1 MVKKTLFKYSSVL
14 LSVVLIASTL
24 TGCGTGTAY
33 NQTGSEVAISSEAA
47 SNTENIITNAI
58 KNELSISNTST
69 LKTNTRDEMVYVFDK
84 ADGTQDHVLVTEK
97 VTDSKGETTT
107 NQSTSDKTAP
117 VSIKVTYKLNG
128 VETKPEDMIGK
139 SGKVTIRYDYTNNEK
154 KNITVNG
161 KSQIAYVPFTMIT
174 GTLLPTDKFSNVEV
188 TNGKVSKVGDNIIAL
203 GMAMPGLKD
212 TLNLKFDGESLDMDI
227 PEYFE
232 ISADVNDFELDMSM
246 SVATTSVLN
255 DVDVDDFSLAKL
267 EDKMNELQSAADQLT
282 DGTVTLQDGTQTLA
296 DSIPALT
303 DGVNQLNDGAGT
315 LKNGIYA
322 YTDGA
327 TALAAGAGQLK
338 DGITAYTDGASK
350 LSAGATQLKGGL
362 STYTAG
368 VAQLAKGSDTLTT
381 GIAAY
386 TTGASKLSAGAG
398 TLKKGIED
406 YTDGVAQLA
415 DGSTQLKDGLSTYTA
430 GVAAAA
436 SGTADLKS
444 GINAYTT
451 GAKNLGNG
459 AAALKKGIN
468 DYTAG
473 VTKAAD
479 GALQVSNGVS
489 QLKKMLTEKMAA
501 DLKNNITAYKTN
513 QNIKDDVENLTKAAV
528 QAGLSDITIADDLT
542 VLAKTSETEKIE
554 AKIAEMYNKY
564 LIAYTNS
571 VVNNGAGSQLTGLY
585 ASQLGLLVK
594 ASGNQGAASA
604 LSQVATQLSGS
615 TGSLE
620 TLEKGAE
627 AVSNGLNT
635 LNSMNKTLNDGA
647 EQLNDGLVELNKN
660 NDNLNNGI
668 ASLDTGV
675 STLNSSNEKL
685 NTGAS
690 QLQAGVVKLNENSK
704 ALNDG
709 VAQIDTGLTELNGNN
724 KALNDGAAQ
733 INGGLVQLNANNDT
747 INGGIDQ
754 IDSGLITLNANNST
768 LNGGIAQLYNGFAT
782 LNANNPA
789 LRDGSSQLADGTS
802 TLKSSS
808 ATLADGVT
816 QLNDGAIT
824 LKDGMAEFNASGIK
838 AITSLVGNDAD
849 TAVDTIK
856 EVIKLGKNYNSFLDK
871 KDGKESSVTF
881 IYKTAELTK

>member
-14 LSVVLIASTL
+14 MSVVLIASTL
-24 TGCGTGTAY
+24 TACGTNTAY
-33 NQTGSEVAISSEAA
+33 NQVSSEVAVSSEAA
-47 SNTENIITNAI
+47 SNTESIISNAI
-58 KNELSISNTST
+58 KNELSVSNTST
-69 LKTNTRDEMVYVFDK
+69 LKTNTRDEMVYVFGK
-84 ADGTQDHVLVTEK
+84 ADGTQDHVTVTEK
-97 VTDSKGETTT
+97 VTDANGDTTT
-107 NQSTSDKTAP
+107 NQSSSSKSAP
-117 VSIKVTYKLNG
+117 VSMKVTYKLNG

-154 KNITVNG
+154 KTIKVNG
-161 KSQIAYVPFTMIT
+161 KSQTAYVPFTMIT

-203 GMAMPGLKD
+203 GMTMPGLKD

-350 LSAGATQLKGGL
+350 LSAGAGQLKGGL
-362 STYTAG
+362 STYTA
-368 VAQLAKGSDTLTT
+368 
-381 GIAAY
+381 
-386 TTGASKLSAGAG
+386 
-398 TLKKGIED
+398 
-406 YTDGVAQLA
+406 GVAQLA

-513 QNIKDDVENLTKAAV
+513 QNITTDVENLTKAAV

-554 AKIAEMYNKY
+554 AKITEMYNKY

-604 LSQVATQLSGS
+604 LSQVATQLAAS

-627 AVSNGLNT
+627 DVSNGLNT

-647 EQLNDGLVELNKN
+647 AQLNDGLVELNKN

>member
-24 TGCGTGTAY
+24 TGCGTSTAY

-161 KSQIAYVPFTMIT
+161 KSQTAYVPFTMIT

-232 ISADVNDFELDMSM
+232 ISADVEDFELDMSM
-246 SVATTSVLN
+246 SVATTSTLN
-255 DVDVDDFSLAKL
+255 DIDTDDFSLAKL

-282 DGTVTLQDGTQTLA
+282 DGTVTLQNGTQTLS

-303 DGVNQLNDGAGT
+303 DGVNQLNDGASQ
-315 LKNGIYA
+315 LKDGIYA

-338 DGITAYTDGASK
+338 DGISAYTAGANQLGAGAGQLQSGLKTYTDGVGA
-350 LSAGATQLKGGL
+350 LNAGSGTLQSGL
-362 STYTAG
+362 STYTGG
-368 VAQLAKGSDTLTT
+368 VAS
-381 GIAAY
+381 AA
-386 TTGASKLSAGAG
+386 AGAVSLQTG
-398 TLKKGIED
+398 LKA
-406 YTDGVAQLA
+406 YTDGVASAEAGASQLNEGIKSIKTALIGNVVKELAANSTAYKMNSVA
-415 DGSTQLKDGLSTYTA
+415 DSTGKTVMEQAADLQKLGTALGLSDVTIATDLSNLGKKSSSEAATDISTYFVKYLT
-430 GVAAAA
+430 
-436 SGTADLKS
+436 
-444 GINAYTT
+444 AYTT
-451 GAKNLGNG
+451 N
-459 AAALKKGIN
+459 IITET
-468 DYTAG
+468 YTEA
-473 VTKAAD
+473 VTSGKPYTP
-479 GALQVSNGVS
+479 QVS
-489 QLKKMLTEKMAA
+489 Q
-501 DLKNNITAYKTN
+501 AY
-513 QNIKDDVENLTKAAV
+513 V
-528 QAGLSDITIADDLT
+528 
-542 VLAKTSETEKIE
+542 
-554 AKIAEMYNKY
+554 
-564 LIAYTNS
+564 
-571 VVNNGAGSQLTGLY
+571 Y
-585 ASQLGLLVK
+585 ANQLGLLIK
-594 ASGNQGAASA
+594 AAGNIGASSA
-604 LSQVATQLSGS
+604 LDAV
-615 TGSLE
+615 
-620 TLEKGAE
+620 
-627 AVSNGLNT
+627 VSNLSNNET
-635 LNSMNKTLNDGA
+635 INAALKQLTDGS
-647 EQLNDGLVELNKN
+647 QSLTDGLGELVKN
-660 NDNLNNGI
+660 ND
-668 ASLDTGV
+668 
-675 STLNSSNEKL
+675 TLNA
-685 NTGAS
+685 GAS
-690 QLQAGVVKLNENSK
+690 QLNAGL
-704 ALNDG
+704 
-709 VAQIDTGLTELNGNN
+709 AQLSGNN
-724 KALNDGAAQ
+724 D
-733 INGGLVQLNANNDT
+733 
-747 INGGIDQ
+747 
-754 IDSGLITLNANNST
+754 T
-768 LNGGIAQLYNGFAT
+768 LNGGIAQISAGLAQLNDNNDT
-782 LNANNPA
+782 LNGGIEQIAGGFSTLNSNNEA
-789 LRDGSSQLADGTS
+789 LRSGSTQLADGTS

-808 ATLADGVT
+808 VTLADGVT

-824 LKDGMAEFNASGIK
+824 LKDGMAEFNETGIK
-838 AITSLVGNDAD
+838 AITSLVGDDAD

-856 EVIKLGKNYNSFLDK
+856 EVIRLGQNYNTFLGKS
-871 KDGKESSVTF
+871 DGKDNSVTF

>member
-14 LSVVLIASTL
+14 MSVVLIASTL
-24 TGCGTGTAY
+24 TACGTNTAY
-33 NQTGSEVAISSEAA
+33 NQVSSEVAVSSEAA
-47 SNTENIITNAI
+47 SNTESIISNAI
-58 KNELSISNTST
+58 KNELSVSNTST
-69 LKTNTRDEMVYVFDK
+69 LKTNTRDEMVYVFGK
-84 ADGTQDHVLVTEK
+84 ADGTQDHVTVTEK
-97 VTDSKGETTT
+97 VTDANGDTTT
-107 NQSTSDKTAP
+107 NQSSSSKSAP
-117 VSIKVTYKLNG
+117 VSMKVTYKLNG

-154 KNITVNG
+154 KTIKVNG
-161 KSQIAYVPFTMIT
+161 KSQTAYVPFTMIT

-203 GMAMPGLKD
+203 GMTMPGLKD

-350 LSAGATQLKGGL
+350 LSAGA
-362 STYTAG
+362 
-368 VAQLAKGSDTLTT
+368 
-381 GIAAY
+381 
-386 TTGASKLSAGAG
+386 G

-406 YTDGVAQLA
+406 YTAGVAQLA

-479 GALQVSNGVS
+479 GALQVSSGVS

-501 DLKNNITAYKTN
+501 DLKNNITAYKMN

-554 AKIAEMYNKY
+554 AKITEMYNKY

-571 VVNNGAGSQLTGLY
+571 VVKNGAGSQLTGLY

-604 LSQVATQLSGS
+604 LSQVATQIAAS
-615 TGSLE
+615 TDSLE

-627 AVSNGLNT
+627 DVSNGLNT

-647 EQLNDGLVELNKN
+647 AQINDGLVELNKN

-704 ALNDG
+704 ALNG
-709 VAQIDTGLTELNGNN
+709 GIAQIDTGLTELNGNN

>member
-14 LSVVLIASTL
+14 MSVVLIASTL
-24 TGCGTGTAY
+24 TACGTNTAY
-33 NQTGSEVAISSEAA
+33 NQVSSEVAVSSEAA
-47 SNTENIITNAI
+47 SNTESIISNAI
-58 KNELSISNTST
+58 KNELSVSNTST
-69 LKTNTRDEMVYVFDK
+69 LKTNTRDEMVYVFGK
-84 ADGTQDHVLVTEK
+84 ADGTQDHVTVTEK
-97 VTDSKGETTT
+97 VTDANGDTTT
-107 NQSTSDKTAP
+107 NQSSSSKSAP
-117 VSIKVTYKLNG
+117 VSMKVTYKLNG

-154 KNITVNG
+154 KTIKVNG
-161 KSQIAYVPFTMIT
+161 KSQTAYVPFTMIT

-203 GMAMPGLKD
+203 GMTMPGLKD

-350 LSAGATQLKGGL
+350 LSAGA
-362 STYTAG
+362 
-368 VAQLAKGSDTLTT
+368 
-381 GIAAY
+381 
-386 TTGASKLSAGAG
+386 G

-406 YTDGVAQLA
+406 YTAGVAQLA

-513 QNIKDDVENLTKAAV
+513 QNITTDVENLTKAAV

-554 AKIAEMYNKY
+554 AKITEMYNKY

-604 LSQVATQLSGS
+604 LSQVATQLAAS

-620 TLEKGAE
+620 ALEKGAE
-627 AVSNGLNT
+627 DVSNGLNT

-647 EQLNDGLVELNKN
+647 AQLNDGLVELNKN

-704 ALNDG
+704 ALNG
-709 VAQIDTGLTELNGNN
+709 GIAQIDTGLTELNGNN

>member
-232 ISADVNDFELDMSM
+232 ISADVEDFELDMSM
-246 SVATTSVLN
+246 SVATTSTLN
-255 DVDVDDFSLAKL
+255 DIDTDDFSLAKL

-282 DGTVTLQDGTQTLA
+282 DGTVTLQNGTQTLS

-303 DGVNQLNDGAGT
+303 DGVNQLNDGASQ
-315 LKNGIYA
+315 LKDGIYA

-327 TALAAGAGQLK
+327 TALAAGAASLQTGLK
-338 DGITAYTDGASK
+338 A
-350 LSAGATQLKGGL
+350 
-362 STYTAG
+362 
-368 VAQLAKGSDTLTT
+368 
-381 GIAAY
+381 
-386 TTGASKLSAGAG
+386 
-398 TLKKGIED
+398 
-406 YTDGVAQLA
+406 YTDGVASAEAGASQLNEGIKSIKTALIGNVVKELAANSTAYKMNSVA
-415 DGSTQLKDGLSTYTA
+415 DSTGKTVMEQAADLQKLGTVLGLSDVTIATDLSA
-430 GVAAAA
+430 LGKKSSSEAATDISAYFVKYL
-436 SGTADLKS
+436 T
-444 GINAYTT
+444 AYTT
-451 GAKNLGNG
+451 N
-459 AAALKKGIN
+459 IITET
-468 DYTAG
+468 YTEAVSSG
-473 VTKAAD
+473 KPYSP
-479 GALQVSNGVS
+479 QVS
-489 QLKKMLTEKMAA
+489 
-501 DLKNNITAYKTN
+501 
-513 QNIKDDVENLTKAAV
+513 
-528 QAGLSDITIADDLT
+528 QAGSKDY
-542 VLAKTSETEKIE
+542 V
-554 AKIAEMYNKY
+554 
-564 LIAYTNS
+564 
-571 VVNNGAGSQLTGLY
+571 Y
-585 ASQLGLLVK
+585 ANQLGLLIK
-594 ASGNQGAASA
+594 AAGNIGASSA
-604 LSQVATQLSGS
+604 LDAV
-615 TGSLE
+615 
-620 TLEKGAE
+620 
-627 AVSNGLNT
+627 VSNLSNNETINAALKQLTDGSQSLTDGLGELVQNNDT
-635 LNSMNKTLNDGA
+635 LNA
-647 EQLNDGLVELNKN
+647 
-660 NDNLNNGI
+660 
-668 ASLDTGV
+668 
-675 STLNSSNEKL
+675 
-685 NTGAS
+685 GAS
-690 QLQAGVVKLNENSK
+690 QLNAGL
-704 ALNDG
+704 
-709 VAQIDTGLTELNGNN
+709 AQLSGNN
-724 KALNDGAAQ
+724 D
-733 INGGLVQLNANNDT
+733 
-747 INGGIDQ
+747 
-754 IDSGLITLNANNST
+754 T
-768 LNGGIAQLYNGFAT
+768 LNGGIAQISAGLAQLSDNNDT
-782 LNANNPA
+782 LNGGIAQISAGLAQLNGNNDSLNGGIEQIAGGFSTLNSNNEA
-789 LRDGSSQLADGTS
+789 LRSGSTQLADGTS

-808 ATLADGVT
+808 VTLADGVT

-824 LKDGMAEFNASGIK
+824 LKDGMAEFNETGIK
-838 AITSLVGNDAD
+838 AITSLVGDDAD

-856 EVIKLGKNYNSFLDK
+856 EVIRLGQNYNTFLGKS
-871 KDGKESSVTF
+871 DGKDNSVTF

>member
-24 TGCGTGTAY
+24 TGCGTSTAY

-232 ISADVNDFELDMSM
+232 ISADVEDFELDMSM
-246 SVATTSVLN
+246 SVATTSTLN
-255 DVDVDDFSLAKL
+255 DIDTDDFSLAKL

-282 DGTVTLQDGTQTLA
+282 DGTVTLQNGTQTLS

-303 DGVNQLNDGAGT
+303 DGVNQLNDGASQ
-315 LKNGIYA
+315 LKDGIYA

-338 DGITAYTDGASK
+338 DGISAYTAGANQLGAGAGQLQSGLKTYTDGVGA
-350 LSAGATQLKGGL
+350 LNAGSGTLQSGL
-362 STYTAG
+362 STYTGG
-368 VAQLAKGSDTLTT
+368 VAS
-381 GIAAY
+381 AA
-386 TTGASKLSAGAG
+386 AGAVSLQTG
-398 TLKKGIED
+398 LKA
-406 YTDGVAQLA
+406 YTDGVASA
-415 DGSTQLKDGLSTYTA
+415 EA
-430 GVAAAA
+430 GA
-436 SGTADLKS
+436 
-444 GINAYTT
+444 
-451 GAKNLGNG
+451 
-459 AAALKKGIN
+459 
-468 DYTAG
+468 
-473 VTKAAD
+473 
-479 GALQVSNGVS
+479 S
-489 QLKKMLTEKMAA
+489 QLNEGIKSIKTALIGNVVKELAANSTAYKMNSVADSTGKTVMEQAA
-501 DLKNNITAYKTN
+501 DLQKLGTA
-513 QNIKDDVENLTKAAV
+513 L
-528 QAGLSDITIADDLT
+528 GLSDVTIAT
-542 VLAKTSETEKIE
+542 ETYTEAVTSGKP
-554 AKIAEMYNKY
+554 
-564 LIAYTNS
+564 YTPQVS
-571 VVNNGAGSQLTGLY
+571 QAGSKDY
-585 ASQLGLLVK
+585 VYVNQLGLLIK
-594 ASGNQGAASA
+594 AAGNIGASSA
-604 LSQVATQLSGS
+604 LDAV
-615 TGSLE
+615 
-620 TLEKGAE
+620 
-627 AVSNGLNT
+627 VSNLSNNET
-635 LNSMNKTLNDGA
+635 INAALKQLTDGS
-647 EQLNDGLVELNKN
+647 QSLTDGLGELVKN
-660 NDNLNNGI
+660 ND
-668 ASLDTGV
+668 
-675 STLNSSNEKL
+675 TLNA
-685 NTGAS
+685 GAS
-690 QLQAGVVKLNENSK
+690 QLNAGL
-704 ALNDG
+704 
-709 VAQIDTGLTELNGNN
+709 AQLSGNN
-724 KALNDGAAQ
+724 D
-733 INGGLVQLNANNDT
+733 
-747 INGGIDQ
+747 
-754 IDSGLITLNANNST
+754 T
-768 LNGGIAQLYNGFAT
+768 LNGGIAQISAGLAQLSDNNDT
-782 LNANNPA
+782 LNGGIAQISAGLAQLNDNNDALNGGIEQIAGGFSTLNSNNEA
-789 LRDGSSQLADGTS
+789 LRSGSTQLADGTS

-808 ATLADGVT
+808 VTLADGVT

-824 LKDGMAEFNASGIK
+824 LKDGMAEFNETGIK
-838 AITSLVGNDAD
+838 AITSLVGDDAD

-856 EVIKLGKNYNSFLDK
+856 EVIKLGQNYNTFLGK
-871 KDGKESSVTF
+871 SDGKDNSVTF

>member
-24 TGCGTGTAY
+24 TGCGTSTAY

-232 ISADVNDFELDMSM
+232 ISADVEDFELDMSM
-246 SVATTSVLN
+246 SVATTSTLN
-255 DVDVDDFSLAKL
+255 DIDTDDFSLAKL

-282 DGTVTLQDGTQTLA
+282 DGTVTLQNGTQTLS

-303 DGVNQLNDGAGT
+303 DGVNQLNDGASQ
-315 LKNGIYA
+315 LKDGIYA

-327 TALAAGAGQLK
+327 TALAAGAVSLQTGLK
-338 DGITAYTDGASK
+338 A
-350 LSAGATQLKGGL
+350 
-362 STYTAG
+362 
-368 VAQLAKGSDTLTT
+368 
-381 GIAAY
+381 
-386 TTGASKLSAGAG
+386 
-398 TLKKGIED
+398 
-406 YTDGVAQLA
+406 YTDGVASAEAGASQLNEGIKSIKTALIGNVVKELAANSTAYKMNSVA
-415 DGSTQLKDGLSTYTA
+415 DSTGKTVMEQAADLQKLGTALGLSDVTIATDLSDL
-430 GVAAAA
+430 GKKSSSEAATDISAYFVKYL
-436 SGTADLKS
+436 T
-444 GINAYTT
+444 AYTT
-451 GAKNLGNG
+451 N
-459 AAALKKGIN
+459 IITET
-468 DYTAG
+468 YTEAMTSG
-473 VTKAAD
+473 KPYSP
-479 GALQVSNGVS
+479 QVS
-489 QLKKMLTEKMAA
+489 
-501 DLKNNITAYKTN
+501 
-513 QNIKDDVENLTKAAV
+513 
-528 QAGLSDITIADDLT
+528 QAGSKDY
-542 VLAKTSETEKIE
+542 V
-554 AKIAEMYNKY
+554 Y
-564 LIAYTNS
+564 
-571 VVNNGAGSQLTGLY
+571 VN
-585 ASQLGLLVK
+585 QLGLLIK
-594 ASGNQGAASA
+594 AAGNIGASSA
-604 LSQVATQLSGS
+604 LDAV
-615 TGSLE
+615 
-620 TLEKGAE
+620 
-627 AVSNGLNT
+627 VSNLSNNETINAALKQLTEGSQSLTDGL
-635 LNSMNKTLNDGA
+635 A
-647 EQLNDGLVELNKN
+647 QLNDN
-660 NDNLNNGI
+660 NDALNGGI
-668 ASLDTGV
+668 EQIAGGF
-675 STLNSSNEKL
+675 STLNSNNE
-685 NTGAS
+685 
-690 QLQAGVVKLNENSK
+690 
-704 ALNDG
+704 
-709 VAQIDTGLTELNGNN
+709 
-724 KALNDGAAQ
+724 
-733 INGGLVQLNANNDT
+733 
-747 INGGIDQ
+747 
-754 IDSGLITLNANNST
+754 
-768 LNGGIAQLYNGFAT
+768 
-782 LNANNPA
+782 A
-789 LRDGSSQLADGTS
+789 LRSGSTQLADGTS

-808 ATLADGVT
+808 VTLADGVT

-824 LKDGMAEFNASGIK
+824 LKDGMAEFNETGIK
-838 AITSLVGNDAD
+838 AITSLVGDDAD

-856 EVIKLGKNYNSFLDK
+856 EVIKLGQNYNTFLGK
-871 KDGKESSVTF
+871 SDGKDNSVTF

>member
-14 LSVVLIASTL
+14 MSVVLIASTL
-24 TGCGTGTAY
+24 TACGTNTAY
-33 NQTGSEVAISSEAA
+33 NQVSSEVAVSSEAA
-47 SNTENIITNAI
+47 SNTESIISNAI
-58 KNELSISNTST
+58 KNELSVSNTST
-69 LKTNTRDEMVYVFDK
+69 LKTNTRDEMVYVFGK
-84 ADGTQDHVLVTEK
+84 ADGTQDHVTVTEK
-97 VTDSKGETTT
+97 VTDANGDTTT
-107 NQSTSDKTAP
+107 NQSSSSKSAP
-117 VSIKVTYKLNG
+117 VSMKVTYKLNG

-154 KNITVNG
+154 KTIKVNG
-161 KSQIAYVPFTMIT
+161 KSQTAYVPFTMIT

-203 GMAMPGLKD
+203 GMTMPGLKD

-350 LSAGATQLKGGL
+350 LSAGA
-362 STYTAG
+362 
-368 VAQLAKGSDTLTT
+368 
-381 GIAAY
+381 
-386 TTGASKLSAGAG
+386 G

-406 YTDGVAQLA
+406 YTAGVAQLA

-542 VLAKTSETEKIE
+542 ALAKTSETEKIE
-554 AKIAEMYNKY
+554 AKITEMYNKY

-604 LSQVATQLSGS
+604 LSQVATQLAAS
-615 TGSLE
+615 TDSLE
-620 TLEKGAE
+620 ALEKGAE
-627 AVSNGLNT
+627 DVSNGLNT

-647 EQLNDGLVELNKN
+647 
-660 NDNLNNGI
+660 
-668 ASLDTGV
+668 
-675 STLNSSNEKL
+675 
-685 NTGAS
+685 
-690 QLQAGVVKLNENSK
+690 
-704 ALNDG
+704 
-709 VAQIDTGLTELNGNN
+709 
-724 KALNDGAAQ
+724 AQ
-733 INGGLVQLNANNDT
+733 INDGIVE
-747 INGGIDQ
+747 INKY
-754 IDSGLITLNANNST
+754 TL
-768 LNGGIAQLYNGFAT
+768 
-782 LNANNPA
+782 
-789 LRDGSSQLADGTS
+789 
-802 TLKSSS
+802 
-808 ATLADGVT
+808 
-816 QLNDGAIT
+816 
-824 LKDGMAEFNASGIK
+824 
-838 AITSLVGNDAD
+838 
-849 TAVDTIK
+849 
-856 EVIKLGKNYNSFLDK
+856 LGW
-871 KDGKESSVTF
+871 F
-881 IYKTAELTK
+881 II

>member
-14 LSVVLIASTL
+14 MSVVLIASTL
-24 TGCGTGTAY
+24 TACGTNTAY
-33 NQTGSEVAISSEAA
+33 KQVSSEVAVSSEAA
-47 SNTENIITNAI
+47 SNTESIISNAI
-58 KNELSISNTST
+58 KNELSVSNTST
-69 LKTNTRDEMVYVFDK
+69 LKTNTRDEMVYVFGK
-84 ADGTQDHVLVTEK
+84 ADGTQDHVTVTEK
-97 VTDSKGETTT
+97 VTDANGDTTT
-107 NQSTSDKTAP
+107 NQSSSSKSAP
-117 VSIKVTYKLNG
+117 VSMKVTYKLNG

-154 KNITVNG
+154 KTIKVNG
-161 KSQIAYVPFTMIT
+161 KSQTAYVPFTMIT

-203 GMAMPGLKD
+203 GMTMPGLKD

-350 LSAGATQLKGGL
+350 LSAGA
-362 STYTAG
+362 
-368 VAQLAKGSDTLTT
+368 
-381 GIAAY
+381 
-386 TTGASKLSAGAG
+386 G
-398 TLKKGIED
+398 TLKKGIKD

-489 QLKKMLTEKMAA
+489 QLKKMLTDKMAA
-501 DLKNNITAYKTN
+501 ELKNNITAYKTN
-513 QNIKDDVENLTKAAV
+513 QNITTDVENLTKAAV

-554 AKIAEMYNKY
+554 AKITEMYNKY

-604 LSQVATQLSGS
+604 LSQVATQLAAS
-615 TGSLE
+615 TGSIE

-627 AVSNGLNT
+627 DVSNGLNT

>member
-24 TGCGTGTAY
+24 TGCGTSTAY

-161 KSQIAYVPFTMIT
+161 KSQTAYVPFTMIT

-232 ISADVNDFELDMSM
+232 ISADVEDFELDMSM
-246 SVATTSVLN
+246 SVATTSTLN
-255 DVDVDDFSLAKL
+255 DIDTDDFSLAKL

-282 DGTVTLQDGTQTLA
+282 DGTVTLQNGTQTLS

-303 DGVNQLNDGAGT
+303 DGVNQLNDGASQ
-315 LKNGIYA
+315 LKDGIYA

-338 DGITAYTDGASK
+338 DGI
-350 LSAGATQLKGGL
+350 SA
-362 STYTAG
+362 YTAG
-368 VAQLAKGSDTLTT
+368 ANQLG
-381 GIAAY
+381 
-386 TTGASKLSAGAG
+386 AGAVSLQTG
-398 TLKKGIED
+398 LKA
-406 YTDGVAQLA
+406 YTDGVASAEAGASQLNEGIKSIKTALIGNVVKELAANSTAYKMNSVA
-415 DGSTQLKDGLSTYTA
+415 DSTGKTVMEQAADLQKLGTALGLSDVTIATDLSDL
-430 GVAAAA
+430 GKKSSSEAATDI
-436 SGTADLKS
+436 SVYFVKYLT
-444 GINAYTT
+444 AYTT
-451 GAKNLGNG
+451 N
-459 AAALKKGIN
+459 IITET
-468 DYTAG
+468 YTEAMTSG
-473 VTKAAD
+473 KPYSP
-479 GALQVSNGVS
+479 QVS
-489 QLKKMLTEKMAA
+489 
-501 DLKNNITAYKTN
+501 
-513 QNIKDDVENLTKAAV
+513 
-528 QAGLSDITIADDLT
+528 QAGSKDY
-542 VLAKTSETEKIE
+542 V
-554 AKIAEMYNKY
+554 Y
-564 LIAYTNS
+564 
-571 VVNNGAGSQLTGLY
+571 VN
-585 ASQLGLLVK
+585 QLGLLIK
-594 ASGNQGAASA
+594 AAGNIGASSA
-604 LSQVATQLSGS
+604 LDAV
-615 TGSLE
+615 
-620 TLEKGAE
+620 
-627 AVSNGLNT
+627 VSNLSNNET
-635 LNSMNKTLNDGA
+635 INAALK
-647 EQLNDGLVELNKN
+647 QLTEGSQSLTDGLGELVKN
-660 NDNLNNGI
+660 ND
-668 ASLDTGV
+668 
-675 STLNSSNEKL
+675 
-685 NTGAS
+685 
-690 QLQAGVVKLNENSK
+690 
-704 ALNDG
+704 
-709 VAQIDTGLTELNGNN
+709 
-724 KALNDGAAQ
+724 
-733 INGGLVQLNANNDT
+733 
-747 INGGIDQ
+747 
-754 IDSGLITLNANNST
+754 T
-768 LNGGIAQLYNGFAT
+768 LNGGIAQISAGLAQLNDNNDALNGGIEQIAGGFST
-782 LNANNPA
+782 LNSNNEA
-789 LRDGSSQLADGTS
+789 LRSGSTQLADGTS

-808 ATLADGVT
+808 VTLADGVT

-824 LKDGMAEFNASGIK
+824 LKDGMAEFNETGIK
-838 AITSLVGNDAD
+838 AITSLVGDDAD

-856 EVIKLGKNYNSFLDK
+856 EVIKLGQNYNTFLGK
-871 KDGKESSVTF
+871 SDGKDNSVTF

>member
-24 TGCGTGTAY
+24 TGCGTSTAY

-232 ISADVNDFELDMSM
+232 ISADVEDFELDMSM
-246 SVATTSVLN
+246 SVATTSTLN
-255 DVDVDDFSLAKL
+255 DIDTDDFSLAKL

-282 DGTVTLQDGTQTLA
+282 DGTVTLQNGTQTLS

-303 DGVNQLNDGAGT
+303 DGVNQLNDGASQ
-315 LKNGIYA
+315 LKDGIYA

-338 DGITAYTDGASK
+338 DGI
-350 LSAGATQLKGGL
+350 SA
-362 STYTAG
+362 YTAG
-368 VAQLAKGSDTLTT
+368 ANQL
-381 GIAAY
+381 
-386 TTGASKLSAGAG
+386 GAG
-398 TLKKGIED
+398 SGQLQSGLKA
-406 YTDGVAQLA
+406 YTDGVASAEAGASQLNEGIKSIKTALIGNVVKELAANSTAYKMNSVA
-415 DGSTQLKDGLSTYTA
+415 DSTGKTVMEQAADLQKLGTALGLSDVTIATDLSDL
-430 GVAAAA
+430 GKKSSSEAATDISAYFVKYL
-436 SGTADLKS
+436 T
-444 GINAYTT
+444 AYTT
-451 GAKNLGNG
+451 N
-459 AAALKKGIN
+459 IITET
-468 DYTAG
+468 YTEA
-473 VTKAAD
+473 VTSGKPYTP
-479 GALQVSNGVS
+479 QVS
-489 QLKKMLTEKMAA
+489 
-501 DLKNNITAYKTN
+501 
-513 QNIKDDVENLTKAAV
+513 
-528 QAGLSDITIADDLT
+528 QAGSKDY
-542 VLAKTSETEKIE
+542 V
-554 AKIAEMYNKY
+554 
-564 LIAYTNS
+564 
-571 VVNNGAGSQLTGLY
+571 Y
-585 ASQLGLLVK
+585 ANQLGLLIK
-594 ASGNQGAASA
+594 AAGNIGASSA
-604 LSQVATQLSGS
+604 LDAV
-615 TGSLE
+615 
-620 TLEKGAE
+620 
-627 AVSNGLNT
+627 VSNLSNNET
-635 LNSMNKTLNDGA
+635 INAALKQLTDGS
-647 EQLNDGLVELNKN
+647 QSLTDGLGELVKN
-660 NDNLNNGI
+660 ND
-668 ASLDTGV
+668 
-675 STLNSSNEKL
+675 TLNA
-685 NTGAS
+685 GAS
-690 QLQAGVVKLNENSK
+690 QLNAGL
-704 ALNDG
+704 
-709 VAQIDTGLTELNGNN
+709 AQLSGNN
-724 KALNDGAAQ
+724 D
-733 INGGLVQLNANNDT
+733 
-747 INGGIDQ
+747 
-754 IDSGLITLNANNST
+754 T
-768 LNGGIAQLYNGFAT
+768 LNGGIAQISAGLAQLSDNNDT
-782 LNANNPA
+782 LNGGIAQISAGLAQLNGNNDTLNGGIEQIAGGLGTLNSNNEA
-789 LRDGSSQLADGTS
+789 LRSGSTQLADGTS

-808 ATLADGVT
+808 VTLADGVT

-824 LKDGMAEFNASGIK
+824 LKDGMAEFNETGIK
-838 AITSLVGNDAD
+838 AITSLVGDDAD

-856 EVIKLGKNYNSFLDK
+856 EVIKLGQNYNTFLGK
-871 KDGKESSVTF
+871 SDGKDNSVTF

>member
-14 LSVVLIASTL
+14 MSVVLIASTL
-24 TGCGTGTAY
+24 TACGTNTAY
-33 NQTGSEVAISSEAA
+33 NQVSSEVAVSSEAA
-47 SNTENIITNAI
+47 SNTESIISNAI
-58 KNELSISNTST
+58 KNELSVSNTST
-69 LKTNTRDEMVYVFDK
+69 LKTNTRDEMVYVFGK
-84 ADGTQDHVLVTEK
+84 ADGTQDHVTVTEK
-97 VTDSKGETTT
+97 VTDANGDTTT
-107 NQSTSDKTAP
+107 NQSSSSKSAP
-117 VSIKVTYKLNG
+117 VSMKVTYKLNG

-154 KNITVNG
+154 KTIKVNG
-161 KSQIAYVPFTMIT
+161 KSQTAYVPFTMIT

-203 GMAMPGLKD
+203 GMTMPGLKD

-338 DGITAYTDGASK
+338 G
-350 LSAGATQLKGGL
+350 
-362 STYTAG
+362 
-368 VAQLAKGSDTLTT
+368 
-381 GIAAY
+381 
-386 TTGASKLSAGAG
+386 
-398 TLKKGIED
+398 
-406 YTDGVAQLA
+406 
-415 DGSTQLKDGLSTYTA
+415 GLSTYTA

-513 QNIKDDVENLTKAAV
+513 QNITTDVENLTKAAV

-554 AKIAEMYNKY
+554 AKITEMYNKY

-604 LSQVATQLSGS
+604 LSQVATQLAAS

-627 AVSNGLNT
+627 DVSNGLNT

-647 EQLNDGLVELNKN
+647 AQINDGLVELNKN
-660 NDNLNNGI
+660 NDALNNGI